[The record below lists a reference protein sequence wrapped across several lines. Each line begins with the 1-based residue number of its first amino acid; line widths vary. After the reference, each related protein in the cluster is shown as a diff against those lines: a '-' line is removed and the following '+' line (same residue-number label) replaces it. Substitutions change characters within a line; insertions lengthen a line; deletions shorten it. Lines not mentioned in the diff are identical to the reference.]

1 MLHGSKAIWNDDA
14 SLIDL
19 SQKLSD
25 FYNDPV
31 VLDIVADDDK
41 LYLGADYAFNHR
53 FIDIRRPNSDAATI
67 SAIET
72 WNGSSWDAVAQII
85 DDTQDSAGATF
96 GKSGIIGWV
105 PDRNQAWGREDTT
118 EDIAELSTLKIY
130 DKYWIRLTFDADFT
144 ATTEINY
151 VGHRFSR
158 DDDLR
163 ARYPDLLNPEALNA
177 FEQGK
182 TNWNAQ
188 HILAA
193 EELIRDMKRDLDIWT
208 VDQILDWQL
217 FTDASVHKVASMI
230 FAAFGRDYIDNKNQA
245 DKDYAIARN
254 KKIFNTDKNN
264 NAILRPAEKI
274 AQVGFRRV

>member
-31 VLDIVADDDK
+31 VLALDATDDY

-72 WNGSSWDAVAQII
+72 WNGSSWDAVAQIL
-85 DDTQDSAGATF
+85 DDTQDADGNTF

-118 EDIAELSTLKIY
+118 EDIAELASLKIY
-130 DKYWIRLTFDADFT
+130 DKYWIRLTFSADLT

-230 FAAFGRDYIDNKNQA
+230 FNGFGRDYIDNKNA
-245 DKDYAIARN
+245 AEKDYAIARN

-274 AQVGFRRV
+274 AQVGFKRV